1 MVQVPLTRV
10 TTLKDI
16 NPESISDSKYVVYWM
31 ISFKRVGYNFA
42 LQRAIEWANQLSQPL
57 LILEP
62 LILDYPM
69 SSIRFHK
76 FTLEGMKEVD
86 EQVSG
91 SKAFY
96 YPFVEQSARESEG
109 LLTEISKHASVVITD
124 DYPTYFVPQMTAKA
138 SGEINTRY
146 ELVDSNGI
154 VPIRLSEKEYV
165 RAHDFRRYLHKNLED
180 FIIETPLEDPL
191 DFLNK
196 QFDAS
201 LIKDIQAEWIPFD
214 FNNQNIDDFLENLD
228 IDKTVEISSIQGGYS
243 NALKQLNKFIEVGYQ
258 DYAKYR
264 SDPSKE
270 ASSQLSPYFHSGQI
284 STHEVFDK
292 ISELESWSPES
303 INPKMVGRREGWWG
317 STENFESFM
326 DELITW
332 RELGYH
338 TCVRRAN
345 YNQYSSL
352 PEWAIKTL
360 HEHSSDER
368 EHIYS
373 LDELTYS
380 QTHDDIW
387 NAAQNQLRTQ
397 GVIQNYLRML
407 WGKKIL
413 EWTPN
418 PQIALSYMIT
428 LNDRYSLDGRDPNSY
443 SGVFWILGRYDRA
456 WGPERSIFG
465 KIRYMTSDSTA
476 RKFNL
481 KPYLEKWGNESLG
494 VSTSISK

>member
-16 NPESISDSKYVVYWM
+16 NPESIPDSKYVVYWM

-42 LQRAIEWANQLSQPL
+42 LQRAVEWANQLSQPL

-76 FTLEGMKEVD
+76 FTLEGMKEVH
-86 EQVSG
+86 ETVQS
-91 SKAFY
+91 SKAYY
-96 YPFVEQSARESEG
+96 YPFVEQLSKESEG
-109 LLTEISKHASVVITD
+109 LLAEISKDASVVVTD

-180 FIIETPLEDPL
+180 FIVETPLEHPL
-191 DFLNK
+191 GLLNK
-196 QFDAS
+196 KFDVS
-201 LIKDIQAEWIPFD
+201 LIKDIQNKWVPYNFESE
-214 FNNQNIDDFLENLD
+214 NIDDFLENLN
-228 IDKTVEISSIQGGYS
+228 IDKTVEISSIRGGYS

-258 DYAKYR
+258 DYAQYR

-317 STENFESFM
+317 SSDNFESFM

-368 EHIYS
+368 EYIYS

-380 QTHDDIW
+380 QTHDEIW

-456 WGPERSIFG
+456 WGPERNIFG

-481 KPYLEKWGNESLG
+481 KPYLEQWGNESLD
-494 VSTSISK
+494 VSTSILK

>member
-42 LQRAIEWANQLSQPL
+42 LQRAVEWANQLSQPL

-86 EQVSG
+86 EQVSD
-91 SKAFY
+91 SKAVY
-96 YPFVEQSARESEG
+96 YPFVEQSAKESEG
-109 LLTEISKHASVVITD
+109 LLTEISKNASVVITD

-180 FIIETPLEDPL
+180 FIIETPLENPL

-196 QFDAS
+196 KFDPS
-201 LIKDIQAEWIPFD
+201 MIKDVQADWVPFD
-214 FNNQNIDDFLENLD
+214 FKNQNIDDFLENLN
-228 IDKTVEISSIQGGYS
+228 IDKTVEISSIKGGYS
-243 NALKQLNKFIEVGYQ
+243 NAIKQLNKFIEVGYK

-292 ISELESWSPES
+292 ISELESWSPEY

-317 STENFESFM
+317 SSENFESFM

-373 LDELTYS
+373 LDQLTYS
-380 QTHDDIW
+380 QTHDEIW

-456 WGPERSIFG
+456 WGPERNIFG

-481 KPYLEKWGNESLG
+481 KPYLEKWGNESLDP
-494 VSTSISK
+494 STSILK

>member
-16 NPESISDSKYVVYWM
+16 NPESLIDSKYVVYWM

-42 LQRAIEWANQLSQPL
+42 LQRAVEWANKLSQPL

-69 SSIRFHK
+69 SSIRLHK
-76 FTLEGMKEVD
+76 FILEGMKEID
-86 EQVSG
+86 EIVAST
-91 SKAFY
+91 KAFY
-96 YPFVEQSARESEG
+96 YPFVEESSKESDG
-109 LLTEISKHASVVITD
+109 LLTEISKLASVVVTD

-138 SGEINTRY
+138 SGDINTRY

-154 VPIRLSEKEYV
+154 VPIRISEKEYV

-180 FIIETPLEDPL
+180 FLIETPLENPL
-191 DFLNK
+191 ELLNK
-196 QFDAS
+196 EFDDS
-201 LIKDIQAEWIPFD
+201 LIQKILAQWPS
-214 FNNQNIDDFLENLD
+214 FNFKKSNIDKFLENLN
-228 IDKTVEISSIQGGYS
+228 IDKTVEISSIKGGYS
-243 NALKQLNKFIEVGYQ
+243 NAIKQLNKFIDVGYK
-258 DYAKYR
+258 DYAKFS

-270 ASSQLSPYFHSGQI
+270 ASSQLSPYFHFGQI
-284 STHEVFDK
+284 STHEVFEKLSK
-292 ISELESWSPES
+292 IENWSLES
-303 INPKMVGRREGWWG
+303 IDPKMVGRREGWWG
-317 STENFESFM
+317 SSENFESFM

-360 HEHSSDER
+360 QEHSSDER

-380 QTHDDIW
+380 QTHDEIW

-397 GVIQNYLRML
+397 GIIQNYLRML

-418 PQIALSYMIT
+418 PQLALSYMIT

-456 WGPERSIFG
+456 WGPERNIYG

-481 KPYLEKWGNESLG
+481 KPYLQKWGNEALG
-494 VSTSISK
+494 VTTSN

>member
-1 MVQVPLTRV
+1 MVQVPYSRI

-16 NPESISDSKYVVYWM
+16 TPDASSSKYVVYWC
-31 ISFKRVGYNFA
+31 IAFKRTKYNFA
-42 LQRAIEWANQLSQPL
+42 LQRAVEWANKLSQPL
-57 LILEP
+57 IILEP

-69 SSIRFHK
+69 SSLRFHK
-76 FTLEGMKEVD
+76 FMMDGMKEVS
-86 EQVSG
+86 ETVS
-91 SKAFY
+91 KTNAY
-96 YPFVEQSARESEG
+96 YFPFVETEPRQSDG
-109 LLTEISKHASVVITD
+109 LLMELSKQASVVVTD

-138 SGEINTRY
+138 SGEIPSRY
-146 ELVDSNGI
+146 ELVDSNGL

-180 FIIETPLEDPL
+180 FIIETPLENPL
-191 DFLNK
+191 ELLNK
-196 QFDAS
+196 KFDLS
-201 LIKDIQAEWIPFD
+201 EIKTVQDKWKPYNFEEQS
-214 FNNQNIDDFLENLD
+214 IDVFLENLN
-228 IDKTVEISSIQGGYS
+228 IDKTVEISSINGGYS
-243 NALKQLNKFIEVGYQ
+243 HAVNQLQKFIDIGYQ
-258 DYAKYR
+258 DYAKYS

-270 ASSQLSPYFHSGQI
+270 ASSQLSPYFHFGQI
-284 STHEVFDK
+284 STHEVFEK
-292 ISELESWSPES
+292 ISNLEMWSLESVD
-303 INPKMVGRREGWWG
+303 PKMVGRREGWWG

-360 HEHSSDER
+360 DEHSSDER

-380 QTHDDIW
+380 QTHDEIW

-397 GVIQNYLRML
+397 GIIQNYLRML

-418 PQIALSYMIT
+418 PQLALSYMIT

-456 WGPERSIFG
+456 WGPERNIYG

-476 RKFNL
+476 KKFNL
-481 KPYLEKWGNESLG
+481 KPYLEKWSNESLG
-494 VSTSISK
+494 ITTSL

>member
-16 NPESISDSKYVVYWM
+16 NPESISGAKYVVYWM
-31 ISFKRVGYNFA
+31 ISFKRVKYNFA
-42 LQRAIEWANQLSQPL
+42 LQRAVEWANQLSQPL

-69 SSIRFHK
+69 SSVRFHK

-86 EQVSG
+86 EQVSRTN
-91 SKAFY
+91 AYY
-96 YPFVEQSARESEG
+96 YPFVEQSAKESEG
-109 LLTEISKHASVVITD
+109 LLTEISKHASVVISD

-138 SGEINTRY
+138 SGEINARY

-180 FIIETPLEDPL
+180 FIIETPLENSL
-191 DFLNK
+191 SFLTK
-196 QFDAS
+196 QFDSS
-201 LIKDIQAEWIPFD
+201 LIKDIQDRWIPYD
-214 FNNQNIDDFLENLD
+214 FKKQNIDKFLENLN
-228 IDKTVEISSIQGGYS
+228 IDKTVEISSISGGYS

-258 DYAKYR
+258 DYAQYR

-284 STHEVFDK
+284 STHEVFEK
-292 ISELESWSPES
+292 ISELEAWSPES
-303 INPKMVGRREGWWG
+303 IDPKMVGRREGWWG
-317 STENFESFM
+317 SSDNFESFM

-360 HEHSSDER
+360 HEHTSDER

-380 QTHDDIW
+380 QTHDEIW

-413 EWTPN
+413 EWTPD
-418 PQIALSYMIT
+418 PQTALSYMIT

-456 WGPERSIFG
+456 WGPERNIFG

-481 KPYLEKWGNESLG
+481 KPYLEKWGNESLDIT
-494 VSTSISK
+494 TSISE

>member
-16 NPESISDSKYVVYWM
+16 NPESLKDSKYVVYWM
-31 ISFKRVGYNFA
+31 ISFKRIGYNFA
-42 LQRAIEWANQLSQPL
+42 LQRAVEWANQLSQPL

-69 SSIRFHK
+69 SSIRLHK
-76 FTLEGMKEVD
+76 FILEGMKEID
-86 EQVSG
+86 EMVSNTN
-91 SKAFY
+91 AYY
-96 YPFVEQSARESEG
+96 YPFVEESPKESDG
-109 LLTEISKHASVVITD
+109 LLKEISKHASVVITD

-180 FIIETPLEDPL
+180 FIIETPLEEPL
-191 DFLNK
+191 KLLNK
-196 QFDAS
+196 KFDKSA
-201 LIKDIQAEWIPFD
+201 IKNILDQWPPFD
-214 FNNQNIDDFLENLD
+214 FQNLNIKEFLENLN
-228 IDKTVEISSIQGGYS
+228 IDRSVEISSIRGGYS
-243 NALKQLNKFIEVGYQ
+243 NAINQLNKFIDIGYN
-258 DYAKYR
+258 DYSKFR

-270 ASSQLSPYFHSGQI
+270 ASSQLSPYFHFGQI
-284 STHEVFDK
+284 STHEVFEK
-292 ISELESWSPES
+292 ISHLESWSPES
-303 INPKMVGRREGWWG
+303 IDPKMVGRREGWWG
-317 STENFESFM
+317 SSENFESFM

-360 HEHSSDER
+360 EEHSSDER
-368 EHIYS
+368 EHIYT

-380 QTHDDIW
+380 QTHDEIW

-397 GVIQNYLRML
+397 GIIQNYLRML

-418 PQIALSYMIT
+418 PQLALSYMIT

-456 WGPERSIFG
+456 WGPERNIYG

-481 KPYLEKWGNESLG
+481 KPYLEQWGNEAIGLT
-494 VSTSISK
+494 TSI

>member
-42 LQRAIEWANQLSQPL
+42 LQRAVEWANQLSQPL

-86 EQVSG
+86 EQVSD
-91 SKAFY
+91 SKAVY
-96 YPFVEQSARESEG
+96 YPFVEQSAKESEG
-109 LLTEISKHASVVITD
+109 LLTEISKNASVVITD

-180 FIIETPLEDPL
+180 FIIETPLENPL

-196 QFDAS
+196 KFDPS
-201 LIKDIQAEWIPFD
+201 MIKDVQADWIPFD
-214 FNNQNIDDFLENLD
+214 FKNQNIDDFLENLN
-228 IDKTVEISSIQGGYS
+228 IDKTVEISSIKGGYS
-243 NALKQLNKFIEVGYQ
+243 NAIKQLNKFIEVGYK

-292 ISELESWSPES
+292 ISELESWSPEY

-317 STENFESFM
+317 SSENFESFM

-373 LDELTYS
+373 LDQLTYS
-380 QTHDDIW
+380 QTHDEIW

-456 WGPERSIFG
+456 WGPERNIFG

-481 KPYLEKWGNESLG
+481 KPYLEKWGNESLDP
-494 VSTSISK
+494 STSILK

>member
-10 TTLKDI
+10 TTLNDGNSK
-16 NPESISDSKYVVYWM
+16 SIADSDYVVYWM
-31 ISFKRVGYNFA
+31 IAFKRVGYNFA
-42 LQRAIEWANQLSQPL
+42 LQRAVEWANKLSQPL

-76 FTLEGMKEVD
+76 FILEGMKEVD
-86 EQVSG
+86 EMI
-91 SKAFY
+91 ADTNAYY
-96 YPFVEQSARESEG
+96 YPFVEQSEQQSEG
-109 LLTEISKHASVVITD
+109 LLKEISKNASVVVTD
-124 DYPTYFVPQMTAKA
+124 DYPTYFVPQMIAKA
-138 SGEINTRY
+138 SGEIDTKY
-146 ELVDSNGI
+146 ELVDSNGV

-180 FIIETPLEDPL
+180 FITETPLENSLELLDKKFDPSHL
-191 DFLNK
+191 KTVQKKWEPYNFK
-196 QFDAS
+196 
-201 LIKDIQAEWIPFD
+201 E
-214 FNNQNIDDFLENLD
+214 QNIDDFLQNLD
-228 IDKTVEISSIQGGYS
+228 IDKTVEISSIHGGYS
-243 NALKQLNKFIEVGYQ
+243 YALKQLNKFIDIGYQ
-258 DYAKYR
+258 DYANY
-264 SDPSKE
+264 SSNPSKE
-270 ASSQLSPYFHSGQI
+270 ASSQLSPYLHYGQI
-284 STHEVFDK
+284 STHEVFEK
-292 ISELESWSPES
+292 ISNLESWSPET
-303 INPKMVGRREGWWG
+303 IDPKMQGRRQGWWG

-373 LDELTYS
+373 LDELIFS
-380 QTHDDIW
+380 QTHDEIW

-397 GVIQNYLRML
+397 GIIQNYLRML

-428 LNDRYSLDGRDPNSY
+428 LNDRFALDGRDPNSY

-456 WGPERSIFG
+456 WGPERSIYG
-465 KIRYMTSDSTA
+465 KIRYMTSDSTSK
-476 RKFNL
+476 KFNL
-481 KPYLEKWGNESLG
+481 KPYLEKWSNESLDIH
-494 VSTSISK
+494 TSL

>member
-16 NPESISDSKYVVYWM
+16 NPESISEAKYVVYWM

-42 LQRAIEWANQLSQPL
+42 LQRAVEWANQLSQPL

-69 SSIRFHK
+69 SSVRFHK

-86 EQVSG
+86 EQVTNSN
-91 SKAFY
+91 AYY
-96 YPFVEQSARESEG
+96 YPFVEQAAKESEG

-138 SGEINTRY
+138 SGEINARY

-180 FIIETPLEDPL
+180 FIIETPLENSL
-191 DFLNK
+191 SLLNK
-196 QFDAS
+196 QFDSS
-201 LIKDIQAEWIPFD
+201 LIKDIQDRWIPFD
-214 FNNQNIDDFLENLD
+214 FKNQHIDEFLENLN
-228 IDKTVEISSIQGGYS
+228 IDKTVEISSIRGGYS
-243 NALKQLNKFIEVGYQ
+243 NAIKQLNKFIKVGYQ

-270 ASSQLSPYFHSGQI
+270 ASSELSPYFHSGQI
-284 STHEVFDK
+284 STHEVFEK
-292 ISELESWSPES
+292 ISELEAWSPES
-303 INPKMVGRREGWWG
+303 IDPKMVGRREGWWG
-317 STENFESFM
+317 SSDNFESFM

-360 HEHSSDER
+360 HEHSLDER

-380 QTHDDIW
+380 QTHDEIW

-456 WGPERSIFG
+456 WGPERNIFG

-481 KPYLEKWGNESLG
+481 KPYLEKWGNESLDIT
-494 VSTSISK
+494 TSISE

>member
-31 ISFKRVGYNFA
+31 ISFKRIGYNFA
-42 LQRAIEWANQLSQPL
+42 LQRAVEWANQLSQPL

-86 EQVSG
+86 EQVSDT
-91 SKAFY
+91 KAFY

-180 FIIETPLEDPL
+180 FIIETPLEKPL
-191 DFLNK
+191 DLLNK
-196 QFDAS
+196 KFDAS
-201 LIKDIQAEWIPFD
+201 LIKDVQANWIPFD
-214 FNNQNIDDFLENLD
+214 FKNQNVDNFLENLN
-228 IDKTVEISSIQGGYS
+228 IDKTVEISSIKGGYS
-243 NALKQLNKFIEVGYQ
+243 NALKQLNKFIEAGYQ

-270 ASSQLSPYFHSGQI
+270 ASSQLSPYFHHGQI
-284 STHEVFDK
+284 STHEVFEK

-317 STENFESFM
+317 SSENFESFM

-352 PEWAIKTL
+352 PEWALKTL
-360 HEHSSDER
+360 DEHSSDER
-368 EHIYS
+368 EYIYS

-380 QTHDDIW
+380 QTHDEIW

-397 GVIQNYLRML
+397 GIIQNYLRML

-456 WGPERSIFG
+456 WGPERNIYG

-476 RKFNL
+476 KKFNL
-481 KPYLEKWGNESLG
+481 KPYLEKWGNESLS
-494 VSTSISK
+494 VPTSL